1 MQSDGALVSRAAVR
15 KHTRRADAMNARPMH
30 TEPCEVSRLF
40 PANIVQPML
49 TIMLMSGK
57 EDGGKRAT
65 LAFVAAVSAAA
76 MGRPVQVFMAGDG
89 ARWGDP
95 DEAEGVAVEGFPPLD
110 ELIRA
115 FLDLGGQL
123 LVCSTCARFCMP
135 AQPGGAE
142 HRWPSLQVRGMAAML
157 ESQGGGSSLSF

>member
-1 MQSDGALVSRAAVR
+1 MTIACIQPAY
-15 KHTRRADAMNARPMH
+15 ADAQHALSALPA
-30 TEPCEVSRLF
+30 VF
-40 PANIVQPML
+40 PPSPL
-49 TIMLMSGK
+49 TILLMSGK

-65 LAFVAAVSAAA
+65 LAFVAAVSAIA
-76 MGRPVQVFMAGDG
+76 MERPVQVFMAGDG

-110 ELIRA
+110 ELIRD

-135 AQPGGAE
+135 AQPEGAE
-142 HRWPSLQVRGMAAML
+142 RRWPSLQVRGMAAML